1 MGHSTF
7 EQVLEQWKDNRQS
20 LSQQQRSNVAHEC
33 TTQLGDHSQTG
44 LKALQ
49 HKYRVAAHA
58 LLAAD
63 SGLADQVTSVRDKQ
77 PFAQHCMDAPQ
88 AVWYPPCQAFA
99 AATTFHV
106 S

>member
-1 MGHSTF
+1 MTATCSAWDAPPSC
-7 EQVLEQWKDNRQS
+7 L
-20 LSQQQRSNVAHEC
+20 LSCRC

-77 PFAQHCMDAPQ
+77 LFAQHCMDAPH